1 MKNIIT
7 DQIFKPW
14 SLYMIILFGTLV
26 ATAQTPGI
34 PYQAYI
40 IDTNSGFAPGGQIDL
55 PLANKEIT
63 LRFEIRDENGAVEYT
78 EQKTLTTDEYAM
90 VSTVVGVGGT
100 VLYGTFD
107 GIKWNGTP
115 KKMHID
121 IKFPG
126 TAFQDHGEM
135 DIIYIPS
142 PGGTQTEKGTGPPS
156 PTNPADPKAGDIY
169 VNETTGEIFIY
180 NGTKWVNQTKVVS
193 ADKENIVVEGT
204 DGLAFLDNVAIK
216 AASGVSSGIGAPAPA
231 NPVDPKA
238 GNIYVDESTGDLYTY
253 DGTKW
258 VRQPEPKVSTN
269 TGTPTTANPANPTAG
284 DMYVD
289 KSTGDIYSYDGTKWV
304 NQSSEALTVLSVKT
318 NDNGTAADT
327 TDDFD
332 ELIYKDE
339 KGTENKVNLSS
350 LVKGSET
357 LTILSVKPN
366 DNGTAADTP
375 AAKDYYITG
384 TPTYFLLDENN
395 KILARPNSVEHAN
408 VLIDFRL

>member
-1 MKNIIT
+1 
-7 DQIFKPW
+7 
-14 SLYMIILFGTLV
+14 
-26 ATAQTPGI
+26 
-34 PYQAYI
+34 
-40 IDTNSGFAPGGQIDL
+40 
-55 PLANKEIT
+55 
-63 LRFEIRDENGAVEYT
+63 
-78 EQKTLTTDEYAM
+78 
-90 VSTVVGVGGT
+90 
-100 VLYGTFD
+100 
-107 GIKWNGTP
+107 
-115 KKMHID
+115 
-121 IKFPG
+121 
-126 TAFQDHGEM
+126 
-135 DIIYIPS
+135 
-142 PGGTQTEKGTGPPS
+142 
-156 PTNPADPKAGDIY
+156 
-169 VNETTGEIFIY
+169 
-180 NGTKWVNQTKVVS
+180 
-193 ADKENIVVEGT
+193 
-204 DGLAFLDNVAIK
+204 
-216 AASGVSSGIGAPAPA
+216 
-231 NPVDPKA
+231 
-238 GNIYVDESTGDLYTY
+238 
-253 DGTKW
+253 
-258 VRQPEPKVSTN
+258 
-269 TGTPTTANPANPTAG
+269 
-284 DMYVD
+284 MYVD